1 MQNAWISKRFF
12 MYGQCEILYTFH
24 FLLDTMMIRD
34 SSSRCLKSLNDVA
47 NRRFSL
53 ATGISFGVPESAGST
68 PNLGSLTAAICFGQ
82 FCRLRPPLSISLLWV
97 DPIMFIPRGEKMFE
111 VIFWIAIVFISIAGI
126 WSIVTKFI
134 RSVTIFAFEKGVRF
148 HNGTFKDVVGPGRYT
163 YLTSSTR
170 LEVFDMRPAVL
181 QINGQELL
189 SADHVGVKISLA
201 VTYKVTDP
209 QTLLSEYKDYD
220 EYLYTT
226 IQFKL
231 REAISS
237 MEMDEILNKRQSI
250 NEKVKELLIN
260 DVSLSGLSIRSVD
273 LKDIMLSA
281 DLKKAFAEVIKV
293 KKEALASLE
302 KARGETATL
311 RSLANAAK
319 LIENNPELARLRL
332 IQTIESSQGNTF
344 VIDTGQNK
352 QPE

>member
-1 MQNAWISKRFF
+1 
-12 MYGQCEILYTFH
+12 
-24 FLLDTMMIRD
+24 
-34 SSSRCLKSLNDVA
+34 
-47 NRRFSL
+47 
-53 ATGISFGVPESAGST
+53 
-68 PNLGSLTAAICFGQ
+68 
-82 FCRLRPPLSISLLWV
+82 
-97 DPIMFIPRGEKMFE
+97 MFE
-111 VIFWIAIVFISIAGI
+111 VIFWIVIVLLSIAGI
-126 WSIVTKFI
+126 WSIVTKLF

-163 YLTSSTR
+163 YFTSRTR
-170 LEVFDMRPAVL
+170 LEVFDMRPTVL

-237 MEMDEILNKRQSI
+237 LEMDEILNKRQSI
-250 NEKVKELLIN
+250 NDKVKELLIN
-260 DVSLSGLSIRSVD
+260 DTSLSGLSIRSVD
-273 LKDIMLSA
+273 LKDMMLSA
-281 DLKKAFAEVIKV
+281 DLKKAFAEVIKA

-332 IQTIESSQGNTF
+332 IQTIENSQGNTF
-344 VIDTGQNK
+344 VIDTGTKSSHRN
-352 QPE
+352 E